1 MTSAEVVRLYIYDKL
16 RCTIKHNSLEVKDT
30 EESICV
36 QMKHITNGGNLE
48 MILTSV
54 KAPVTVPSLTVSDDW
69 LKKRSIVDDNNNNNN
84 VIATN
89 QTRGYYTKTNELT
102 VKLWF
107 PNITGICLFDNSELI
122 FAHETLKDELVL
134 ELKGESKAGFDKTV
148 YKTLSITCSDRSVV
162 CGRSSIKN
170 LSLQARD
177 HAGCSGMCVTDEL
190 TGKLDM
196 FSSAKIWLKNG
207 VEDKLVASGFSEKLI
222 RAINKTARSN
232 KAGTDNGISNGIRGR
247 KRKTELDRDDQP
259 TGTEVATDCK
269 ICYSNVVSTINLPCG
284 HVVCCFACAKTQQK
298 STQQVKCAM
307 CKKVV
312 TKVQPLYL

>member
-1 MTSAEVVRLYIYDKL
+1 MAAAEVVRVYIYDKL
-16 RCTIKHNSLEVKDT
+16 RCTIKHNMLEAKEPEDS

-36 QMKHITNGGNLE
+36 QMKHIAGNAGNLE

-54 KAPVTVPSLTVSDDW
+54 KTPVSVPSLSVSDDW
-69 LKKRSIVDDNNNNNN
+69 LKKRSIVDNNNNNN
-84 VIATN
+84 N

-107 PNITGICLFDNSELI
+107 PNITSICLFDTSELI
-122 FAHETLKDELVL
+122 FSHETLKDDLTL
-134 ELKGESKAGFDKTV
+134 EMKGESKAGFDKTV
-148 YKTLSITCSDRSVV
+148 YKRLSIICSDRSAI
-162 CGRSSIKN
+162 CGRSSVKT
-170 LSLQARD
+170 LSLQAKD
-177 HAGCSGMCVTDEL
+177 HASCSGMCVTDEL
-190 TGKLDM
+190 SGKLDM
-196 FSSAKIWLKNG
+196 FSSAQIWLKNG
-207 VEDKLVASGFSEKLI
+207 VEDGLVASGFSEKLI
-222 RAINKTARSN
+222 RAIKKTTRSN
-232 KAGTDNGISNGIRGR
+232 KANSGTKKGT

-312 TKVQPLYL
+312 HKIQPLYL